1 MWHRRFSRGL
11 AVGAELVM
19 IRSANTQPLNVI
31 QRAFLPSRGRG
42 REEALGRGESSLL
55 DKKLRRDLKTLANF
69 IRIYCDGKHAEFP
82 KAQVRLKHRDVEA
95 MVGFELKLC
104 PACTRLLQ
112 HAFVKRIN
120 CPLDPKPAC
129 KNCPQHCYH
138 PAYRA
143 RIREVMKYSGHRLLF
158 SGRLDYLLH
167 LIG

>member
-1 MWHRRFSRGL
+1 
-11 AVGAELVM
+11 M
-19 IRSANTQPLNVI
+19 ISSAKSQPLEVI
-31 QRAFLPSRGRG
+31 QRAFLPRRRGGGEKERG
-42 REEALGRGESSLL
+42 HGEWSHF

-69 IRIYCDGKHAEFP
+69 IRIYCDGKHAKFP
-82 KAQVRLKHRDVEA
+82 TTRVRLNHCDVGA

-104 PACTRLLQ
+104 PGCTRLLQ

-167 LIG
+167 LFG